1 MGRHVF
7 QPVHLEN
14 SNQKMVLNASNVIL
28 NSAKHACL
36 YQSAESATVDLNLV
50 YHRILV

>member
-7 QPVHLEN
+7 QLVHLDI
-14 SNQKMVLNASNVIL
+14 SNQKMVLNANDVIL

-36 YQSAESATVDLNLV
+36 YQSAESVKVDLNEV